1 MFQTFFIFTPIFGED
16 EPILTN
22 IFEMGWNYQLVCKWV
37 CLKEMV
43 LGLGKQ
49 QWHLRL
55 ETREPEMQ
63 HVTMWHWTPVLETS
77 ADSVCLLNGLGWVGL
92 GENLSV
98 RTLRNVYVLQAFFI
112 PQTEDFVS
120 IADESPKI
128 LGLEDGSE
136 QETKCWPSIMKLV
149 NFLVIMI
156 GWLVMVYYYITHF
169 FGSVFAPG
177 FGEPWT
183 VTFTSSPES
192 MKNPFRAAVKTY

>member
-1 MFQTFFIFTPIFGED
+1 M
-16 EPILTN
+16 
-22 IFEMGWNYQLVCKWV
+22 
-37 CLKEMV
+37 
-43 LGLGKQ
+43 
-49 QWHLRL
+49 
-55 ETREPEMQ
+55 
-63 HVTMWHWTPVLETS
+63 LETS

-136 QETKCWPSIMKLV
+136 QETKCRPSIMKLV

-156 GWLVMVYYYITHF
+156 GWLVMVYYTLLWLCLC
-169 FGSVFAPG
+169 AR
-177 FGEPWT
+177 
-183 VTFTSSPES
+183 
-192 MKNPFRAAVKTY
+192 FR